1 MMLESWSS
9 KQVGRALVGMLR
21 GEREV
26 VSGANGWL
34 NLRITVLSM
43 RRVLFDVSYGGIEV
57 SEEDD

>member
-1 MMLESWSS
+1 MLESWSS
-9 KQVGRALVGMLR
+9 EQVGRALVGMLR

-43 RRVLFDVSYGGIEV
+43 RRVLFDVSCGGIEV

>member
-1 MMLESWSS
+1 
-9 KQVGRALVGMLR
+9 MLR

-43 RRVLFDVSYGGIEV
+43 RRVLFDVSCGGIEV